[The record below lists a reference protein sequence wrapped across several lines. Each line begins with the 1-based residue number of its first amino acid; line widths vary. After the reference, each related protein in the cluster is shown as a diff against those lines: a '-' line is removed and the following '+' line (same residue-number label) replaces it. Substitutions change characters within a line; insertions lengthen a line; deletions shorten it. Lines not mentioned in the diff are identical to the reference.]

1 MLSNGTP
8 MFVAG
13 DEFLQTQGG
22 NPNPWN
28 LDSPT
33 TWLDWSLAERNA
45 DIVEFFR
52 GMIAFRKAHHSI
64 GRGTGWASDVT
75 WHGVGSEPDLRRDS
89 HTIAFHLRGQE
100 IIDDDIYVMVN
111 AYEGA
116 LNFGIHAS
124 GPWYRSIDTAL
135 ESPPV
140 VAIPPDLSP
149 IGDLKYMV
157 APHSIV
163 VLLKPA
169 NSGLRNSLEVSRS
182 DGN

>member
-1 MLSNGTP
+1 
-8 MFVAG
+8 
-13 DEFLQTQGG
+13 
-22 NPNPWN
+22 
-28 LDSPT
+28 
-33 TWLDWSLAERNA
+33 
-45 DIVEFFR
+45 
-52 GMIAFRKAHHSI
+52 
-64 GRGTGWASDVT
+64 
-75 WHGVGSEPDLRRDS
+75 
-89 HTIAFHLRGQE
+89 
-100 IIDDDIYVMVN
+100 MVN

-124 GPWYRSIDTAL
+124 GSWYRSIDTAL

-169 NSGLRNSLEVSRS
+169 NNDLRNSLEVCWS